1 MRSEP
6 VLLRVPFEEWFCPN
20 GCYCTDTVPALP
32 PGATR
37 YHNCP
42 KLHQLSAPLVRVGT
56 DCTVEA
62 IEREDYIGGDTQAT
76 GDNGKIYMAVT
87 TNYADGRNDLAVNA
101 GLASGKFVV

>member
-1 MRSEP
+1 MFEP

-20 GCYCTDTVPALP
+20 GCYCTETLPAMP
-32 PGATR
+32 ANSTR

-62 IEREDYIGGDTQAT
+62 IEREDYLNGDQQAT
-76 GDNGKIYMAVT
+76 GDDGKAYMSVV
-87 TNYADGRNDLAVNA
+87 TNYADGRNDLLAHP
-101 GLASGKFVV
+101 GLAHAELRV

>member
-1 MRSEP
+1 M
-6 VLLRVPFEEWFCPN
+6 EEWYCPN
-20 GCYCTDTVPALP
+20 GCYCTDWIEALP

-62 IEREDYIGGDTQAT
+62 IEREDYIGDQIQAT
-76 GDNGKIYMAVT
+76 GDDGKPYMSVIT
-87 TNYADGRNDLAVNA
+87 KYTDGRQDLAANA
-101 GLASGKFVV
+101 GLANAKLVC